1 MEAVLPPR
9 YTVQSA
15 RNPFRRPRAET
26 VDPCLKYSLGGEP
39 KTINATRYRIYQSIF
54 DRSCSETYLISE
66 DVAIKVLQLSALQDE
81 VLGDLWDDALSATY
95 ECSSSVEPR
104 EGFLK
109 KDEFLIILAGLQ
121 RQLGLDDE
129 SFKERFSNRDGAD
142 PAQAG
147 SSGGEVTA
155 LDPQKTPRLN
165 LYASAV
171 SEEVEQDVAQKR
183 IVSFPPFNKSS
194 ETAVGNNHPYAD
206 GFTEYSAA
214 FYHPKPPAVVI
225 FGNDVKSTVIDQS
238 GIGKSSPLQ
247 PESRNLAGQLSD
259 WACRTC
265 TLHNPVE
272 YLACSACATERPREQ
287 YLNLME
293 ESSEKSSTSQTALMH
308 QHDSFKEPSAESR
321 GKEVKFEGAEKEV
334 DRFSRTLPEV
344 VPIRWTKYN
353 SLPTQTAQ
361 IDSSITTSTSDA
373 EARSLAT
380 ALEPKK
386 RMFSVKGLRRNILQQ
401 NSEDSDQV
409 ASGFSLQTLAQV
421 LENAAAARNLPL
433 VASALDLGADVNYS
447 SRKNKECHLALHR
460 AAAAKHEPVVEYLLR
475 MGANRDTAA
484 SALYAAINHKATGIA
499 MKLVPRADFNK
510 MWKSTR
516 LKGLPHNVY
525 ESSVAA
531 LVGIDEESRRKILRL
546 MMEQPSFDAE
556 SPAMSFVENIDELS
570 SPKSSG
576 MTVLGC
582 FAAFTDLATVE
593 FLIQQLGQT
602 NNVPK
607 RPNTSQYRDP
617 LCCISSTYWQR
628 EPADALKMANLL
640 LDHGAHA
647 GATVSIPGQRKN
659 EYSALTPEIKGGSLD
674 GVQLLLKHGANPESS
689 MYVAENYPHDHLS
702 PLSYAVFCGAVGI
715 CRALVESGA
724 VPNRANVDGRSPL
737 YYACIGGKLELVQYL
752 LSFNVKHNDIN
763 ECLEAAVESNN
774 LEIVRVLIHAHGASA
789 ISQVWERAMSVKRT
803 PKEQSPY
810 IEIIDLL
817 MSTKSKSNPFPRASI
832 LAAIDSKNLSGL
844 GRVLEMRNG
853 NLGFDVNEVFQDP
866 RWSNVSITVKSSTLL
881 PRSGFAIRR
890 DDLYNCLAY
899 AEEKDA
905 GDIVTLLKSYWWTS
919 KKGCGPDCEAR
930 LGSRYDCSSKP
941 PHTRRGERLPM
952 DEKEVMQVRAGR

>member
-1 MEAVLPPR
+1 M
-9 YTVQSA
+9 
-15 RNPFRRPRAET
+15 
-26 VDPCLKYSLGGEP
+26 
-39 KTINATRYRIYQSIF
+39 
-54 DRSCSETYLISE
+54 
-66 DVAIKVLQLSALQDE
+66 
-81 VLGDLWDDALSATY
+81 
-95 ECSSSVEPR
+95 
-104 EGFLK
+104 
-109 KDEFLIILAGLQ
+109 
-121 RQLGLDDE
+121 
-129 SFKERFSNRDGAD
+129 
-142 PAQAG
+142 
-147 SSGGEVTA
+147 
-155 LDPQKTPRLN
+155 
-165 LYASAV
+165 
-171 SEEVEQDVAQKR
+171 
-183 IVSFPPFNKSS
+183 
-194 ETAVGNNHPYAD
+194 
-206 GFTEYSAA
+206 
-214 FYHPKPPAVVI
+214 
-225 FGNDVKSTVIDQS
+225 
-238 GIGKSSPLQ
+238 
-247 PESRNLAGQLSD
+247 
-259 WACRTC
+259 
-265 TLHNPVE
+265 
-272 YLACSACATERPREQ
+272 
-287 YLNLME
+287 
-293 ESSEKSSTSQTALMH
+293 
-308 QHDSFKEPSAESR
+308 
-321 GKEVKFEGAEKEV
+321 
-334 DRFSRTLPEV
+334 
-344 VPIRWTKYN
+344 
-353 SLPTQTAQ
+353 
-361 IDSSITTSTSDA
+361 
-373 EARSLAT
+373 
-380 ALEPKK
+380 
-386 RMFSVKGLRRNILQQ
+386 
-401 NSEDSDQV
+401 
-409 ASGFSLQTLAQV
+409 
-421 LENAAAARNLPL
+421 
-433 VASALDLGADVNYS
+433 
-447 SRKNKECHLALHR
+447 
-460 AAAAKHEPVVEYLLR
+460 
-475 MGANRDTAA
+475 
-484 SALYAAINHKATGIA
+484 
-499 MKLVPRADFNK
+499 
-510 MWKSTR
+510 
-516 LKGLPHNVY
+516 
-525 ESSVAA
+525 
-531 LVGIDEESRRKILRL
+531 DEESRRKILRL

-593 FLIQQLGQT
+593 FLLQQLGQT

-628 EPADALKMANLL
+628 EPADALKMADLL

-659 EYSALTPEIKGGSLD
+659 EYSALTLAIKGGSLD

-737 YYACIGGKLELVQYL
+737 YYACISGKLKLVQYL

-774 LEIVRVLIHAHGASA
+774 LEIVRVLMHSHGASA
-789 ISQVWERAMSVKRT
+789 TSQVWERAMSVKRT

-817 MSTKSKSNPFPRASI
+817 LSTKSKSNPFPRASI
-832 LAAIDSKNLSGL
+832 LAAIDSKNFSGL
-844 GRVLEMRNG
+844 DRVLEMRNE

-919 KKGCGPDCEAR
+919 KKRCGPDCEAR